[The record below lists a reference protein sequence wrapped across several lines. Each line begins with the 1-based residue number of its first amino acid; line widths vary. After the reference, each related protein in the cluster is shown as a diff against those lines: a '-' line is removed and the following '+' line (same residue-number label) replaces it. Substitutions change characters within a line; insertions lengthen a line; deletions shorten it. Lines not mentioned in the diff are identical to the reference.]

1 MVIVVLLVLACIIGF
16 FIYQGMKPAP
26 VEEPESD
33 IDSNTVELHMFGC
46 KDSGYYLSVWPNVGG
61 VYSYIEFNIAGITF
75 HGVADKHLGEFVGRL
90 VPEPDNPHDPNAIRI
105 ESPDGARLGYVP
117 KDRTNEVRAYAS
129 LPCPCCC
136 FIARHGDYYV
146 TDCYIKK

>member
-26 VEEPESD
+26 VEEPQSD
-33 IDSNTVELHMFGC
+33 IDSNTVELHMFGYTER
-46 KDSGYYLSVWPNVGG
+46 GYYFNVWPKVDG
-61 VYSYIEFNIAGITF
+61 VYSCVEFYIAGVGYRSGI
-75 HGVADKHLGEFVGRL
+75 DNHLGEFVGRL
-90 VPEPDNPHDPNAIRI
+90 VPEPNNPHDPNAIRI
-105 ESPDGARLGYVP
+105 QAPDGTHLGYVP

-136 FIARHGDYYV
+136 FIARRGDNYV